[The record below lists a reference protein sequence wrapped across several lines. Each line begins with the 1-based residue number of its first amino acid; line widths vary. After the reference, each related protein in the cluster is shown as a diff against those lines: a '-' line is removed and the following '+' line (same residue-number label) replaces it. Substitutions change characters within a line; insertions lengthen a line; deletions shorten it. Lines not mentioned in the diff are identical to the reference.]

1 MREHGDFP
9 PNRIDT
15 QGAVVRGDA
24 LDVSQ
29 LPSYAFD
36 HRSLMWWGTAGVVVI
51 EGTVFA
57 LAIAAYFYLRTNS
70 DTWPPGVPPPDL
82 VWGTVNTLIL
92 LASILPNHYTK
103 HAAKAHELGRARFG
117 MLACLVLALAFLGV
131 RIFEFTSLNVS
142 WTTNAYG
149 SIAWTLL
156 GLHTVHLITDFAD
169 SLVLF
174 VLMLKGPLEG
184 RRFVDAAENA
194 VYWDFVVLA
203 WLPIYVVLY
212 WVPRF

>member
-1 MREHGDFP
+1 MSDAHFP

-15 QGAVVRGDA
+15 QGAVAGPEA

-29 LPSYAFD
+29 LPSYGFGP
-36 HRSLMWWGTAGVVVI
+36 RSLMWWGTAGVIAI

-82 VWGTVNTLIL
+82 TWGTVNTLIL

-103 HAAKAHELGRARFG
+103 HAATAHDLGRTRFG
-117 MLACLVLALAFLGV
+117 MLMCLVLALAFLAV
-131 RIFEFTSLNVS
+131 RVLEFMTLNVS

-149 SIAWTLL
+149 SATWTLL
-156 GLHTVHLITDFAD
+156 GLHTVHLVTDFAD

-174 VLMLKGPLEG
+174 VLLLTGPLEG
-184 RRFVDAAENA
+184 RRYVDVAENA
-194 VYWDFVVLA
+194 MYWDFVVLA
-203 WLPIYVVLY
+203 WLPIYVVIY